1 MSTASESWSCNISL
15 CRNKVDLHG
24 VTTDRKAFGETI
36 TDKGE
41 IELWIRRAQA
51 AILSTRDDPDEFLSM
66 SMEELRRTVRA
77 GTDMRPFCDDMVAVD
92 VKDPDLTD
100 LHFVDL
106 PGMTTIVIV
115 TFQIDHWLGGR
126 INSEFRTRNYRIG
139 QKFSGFTYKRREYL
153 NSHCDSNDR

>member
-66 SMEELRRTVRA
+66 SIEELRDAIRTDR
-77 GTDMRPFCDDMVAVD
+77 DMLPFCDDMVGVE

-106 PGMTTIVIV
+106 PGMPILVVI
-115 TFQIDHWLGGR
+115 TFQIDCWLGGR
-126 INSEFRTRNYRIG
+126 TNPEFRTRNY
-139 QKFSGFTYKRREYL
+139 
-153 NSHCDSNDR
+153 